1 MNEKSSLENGWR
13 FFYEPKK
20 ERGKVVAE
28 IRQTGSDGVVEGGG
42 VEGMVRE
49 GRLWREVRQ
58 ALPDGAV

>member
-1 MNEKSSLENGWR
+1 MAG
-13 FFYEPKK
+13 
-20 ERGKVVAE
+20 